1 MAASADRNTRQVAG
15 LSRSFPL
22 AASTLIYAG
31 TIACV
36 NSSGLLTKG
45 AVSTTLKCVGVAR
58 ERMDNSAGAA
68 SAISGEVEVGVFG
81 PFANSAAGDAIAL
94 DDVGLDCYIVDDE
107 TVALTSGGSTRSVAG
122 KIWNVTADGVWVK
135 FN

>member
-94 DDVGLDCYIVDDE
+94 DDV
-107 TVALTSGGSTRSVAG
+107 ALTSGGSTRSVAG